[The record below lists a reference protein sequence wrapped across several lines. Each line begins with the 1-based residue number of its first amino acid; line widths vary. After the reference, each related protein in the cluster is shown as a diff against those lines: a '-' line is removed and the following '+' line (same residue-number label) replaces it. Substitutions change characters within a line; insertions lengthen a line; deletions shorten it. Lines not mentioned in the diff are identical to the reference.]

1 MHGGF
6 CGITRAIELYKP
18 PVTASLPWWSRLGL
32 AFSVFFRIL
41 FDSAYAASIAGRPSP
56 EDKSPDRPST
66 EPDWAAAEAEA
77 KAQAEKLEPPALA
90 STDTGALVLLSLLQ
104 SEGRFVDFVQQELAA
119 FSDADIGA
127 AARVV
132 HEGCRR
138 AIRAHARVVGVRNE
152 AEGSTL
158 TLERASEDVKLVG
171 NVAGSAPFRG
181 VLRHRGWRIEQ
192 LTLPTVVGA
201 HDPELVAPAELELQ

>member
-1 MHGGF
+1 MS
-6 CGITRAIELYKP
+6 
-18 PVTASLPWWSRLGL
+18 VTSVPLLSRIWLSWVL
-32 AFSVFFRIL
+32 SFRVL
-41 FDSAYAASIAGRPSP
+41 FDGQFAAQVAQLRVRDGKSESEEPVALPVSPAHTPRKEAAPVSADAAL
-56 EDKSPDRPST
+56 
-66 EPDWAAAEAEA
+66 
-77 KAQAEKLEPPALA
+77 Q
-90 STDTGALVLLSLLQ
+90 LLSLLQ
-104 SEGRFVDFVQQELAA
+104 REGRFIDFVQQELAA

-138 AIRAHARVVGVRNE
+138 AIRAHARVVNVRNE
-152 AEGSTL
+152 AEGASL

-181 VLRHRGWRIEQ
+181 VLRHRGWRVEQ

-201 HDPELVAPAELELQ
+201 HDPTIVAPAELELS

>member
-1 MHGGF
+1 MFDGRF
-6 CGITRAIELYKP
+6 AAKVAL
-18 PVTASLPWWSRLGL
+18 LPDGDAQPESTIATPAEPIDLPRKE
-32 AFSVFFRIL
+32 
-41 FDSAYAASIAGRPSP
+41 AASGN
-56 EDKSPDRPST
+56 
-66 EPDWAAAEAEA
+66 AAL
-77 KAQAEKLEPPALA
+77 Q
-90 STDTGALVLLSLLQ
+90 LLSLLQ
-104 SEGRFVDFVQQELAA
+104 REGRFVDFVQQDLAS

-138 AIRAHARVVGVRNE
+138 ALRAHARVVSVRGE
-152 AEGSTL
+152 AEGASL

-181 VLRHRGWRIEQ
+181 VLRHRGWRIEG

-201 HDPELVAPAELELQ
+201 HDPTLVAPAELELS